1 MNENKKFSMASSANL
16 NPMKKRTSH
25 HHRLSAHSARIL
37 LSLHRSINVFT
48 SCAPVRP
55 TYFSFR
61 TKRIRIPNLH
71 VAVYLCHECEE
82 HHDFPS
88 APHTED
94 EYFNVDDSGLTGN
107 TPLGSS
113 FVYQDDQQGDEG
125 ENDSEAVE
133 GGQAEEDE
141 GALDEAGEGE
151 QGEEGED
158 EEDEEDEANPPV
170 PESVAGSEAP
180 AEDGATISSHRSW
193 HTLLV
198 FQNQV
203 AEEEPEHDS
212 SSQGAHDH
220 IDLKPSG
227 NLGPDADDK
236 VARLESRI
244 ESLESHMNEL
254 KEMLAEL
261 LAR

>member
-1 MNENKKFSMASSANL
+1 MSSPAVHRCV
-16 NPMKKRTSH
+16 PATSP
-25 HHRLSAHSARIL
+25 SD
-37 LSLHRSINVFT
+37 
-48 SCAPVRP
+48 
-55 TYFSFR
+55 
-61 TKRIRIPNLH
+61 RIRIPNLH
-71 VAVYLCHECEE
+71 AAVYLCHECEE

-88 APHTED
+88 NSRTED

-125 ENDSEAVE
+125 QNDSEAVE
-133 GGQAEEDE
+133 GGQNEEDE
-141 GALDEAGEGE
+141 RALDEGGEGE
-151 QGEEGED
+151 QDEEGED
-158 EEDEEDEANPPV
+158 KEDEEHEANPPAAK
-170 PESVAGSEAP
+170 SVARSEAP
-180 AEDGATISSHRSW
+180 AEDGAKISSHRLW
-193 HTLLV
+193 HTLIV
-198 FQNQV
+198 FQNQVAKV

-212 SSQGAHDH
+212 SSQGAQDQ

-244 ESLESHMNEL
+244 GGLESRMNEL